1 MGYTIPGLAK
11 QIGVTPQTIRNW
23 VNKDMIPSH
32 IAPSGRTFFTDEDVT
47 QIINKKQNI
56 RIWAHYARSSCGSK
70 TALQN
75 QLDQLEEKY
84 GIPEYTIKDSASGL
98 NEKRKGLQKILDLA
112 RDKKITDI
120 AITTEDRLTRFGYEY
135 LNRYLTENG
144 VKIHILTGTT
154 EKQPEAELIDDFMA
168 LLALFSGRY
177 YHLRSNKNEKKFLK
191 DIENQVKDHNN
202 AEN

>member
-56 RIWAHYARSSCGSK
+56 RVWAHYARSSCGSK

-75 QLDQLEEKY
+75 QLNQLEEKY
-84 GIPEYTIKDSASGL
+84 GTPEYTIKDSASGL

-144 VKIHILTGTT
+144 VNIHILTGTT

-168 LLALFSGRY
+168 LLASFSGRY

>member
-47 QIINKKQNI
+47 QIINKKQNT

-75 QLDQLEEKY
+75 QLNQLEEKY
-84 GIPEYTIKDSASGL
+84 GTPEYTIKDSASGL

-135 LNRYLTENG
+135 LKRYLTENG
-144 VKIHILTGTT
+144 VNIHILTGTT
-154 EKQPEAELIDDFMA
+154 EKQPEAELIDDFMT
-168 LLALFSGRY
+168 LLASFSGRY
-177 YHLRSNKNEKKFLK
+177 YHLRNNKNEKKFLK
-191 DIENQVKDHNN
+191 DIENQVKDNRN
-202 AEN
+202 VEN